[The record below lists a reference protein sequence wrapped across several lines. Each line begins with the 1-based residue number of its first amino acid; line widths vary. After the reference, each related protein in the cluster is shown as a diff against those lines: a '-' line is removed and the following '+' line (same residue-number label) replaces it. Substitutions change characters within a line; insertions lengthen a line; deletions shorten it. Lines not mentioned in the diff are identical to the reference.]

1 MDSPPSPLLRR
12 GVALALVALAVLP
25 PFTHAQIPLEFHLGS
40 NLTRYT
46 NAFWEI
52 DTAMKSVRCEQ
63 ICSKARIMSITL
75 AELGLNLTAR
85 HSKVQWAARIT
96 RKIVNVSSQ
105 HCKEDSSVLQFRAG
119 YIAS

>member
-63 ICSKARIMSITL
+63 TL